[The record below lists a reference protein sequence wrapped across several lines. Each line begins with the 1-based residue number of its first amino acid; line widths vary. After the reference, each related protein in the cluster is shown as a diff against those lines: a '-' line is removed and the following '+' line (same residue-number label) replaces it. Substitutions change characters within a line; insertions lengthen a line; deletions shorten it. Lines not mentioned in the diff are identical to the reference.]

1 MKKILIISA
10 FLLLQA
16 CVVPVTIGNT
26 IESSEKN
33 DRKRN
38 DNSPE
43 VVSPEIYNVVGDYD
57 DFIVT
62 MVVFEPGK
70 SDKMHYHGNLLYYV
84 IEGGLMQIT
93 LPDGTVN
100 VRELETGFLAQQD
113 AGTEHMVK
121 NIGSNTVSV
130 IAIEE
135 K

>member
-1 MKKILIISA
+1 MKKILIVSA

-57 DFIVT
+57 D
-62 MVVFEPGK
+62 
-70 SDKMHYHGNLLYYV
+70 L
-84 IEGGLMQIT
+84 
-93 LPDGTVN
+93 
-100 VRELETGFLAQQD
+100 
-113 AGTEHMVK
+113 
-121 NIGSNTVSV
+121 
-130 IAIEE
+130 
-135 K
+135 